1 VGHFDSLFSNK
12 SFAPD
17 SPTRPRDQ
25 LFAARHFSARFS
37 DDISPEKFYILRM
50 GRPPLIL
57 VTPSIEQRGVEF
69 HDLSASLSVRY
80 NEAILQAGG
89 IPVTAPTTTDRAVLA
104 ECVRRTDGVLLTGG
118 DDINPELYEKKL
130 PKKILQTVEQ
140 TPDGGARDVRELV
153 LIEEIFRQHKP
164 VLAICRGHQ
173 MLNVA
178 FGGKLVADIGQQVPG
193 ALNHRRLDQPLALVH
208 EAALTP
214 GSLVSKICHTRVLG
228 VNSTHHQAV
237 LVPAEPFIATG
248 CSRDGIVEVMELK
261 PDLAATLPFLL
272 SVQFHPERLVQKHAR
287 YRAMFEQFVAVCAKP
302 KKQ

>member
-1 VGHFDSLFSNK
+1 
-12 SFAPD
+12 
-17 SPTRPRDQ
+17 
-25 LFAARHFSARFS
+25 
-37 DDISPEKFYILRM
+37 M

-57 VTPSIEQRGVEF
+57 VSPSIEKRGVEF

-89 IPVTAPTTTDRAVLA
+89 IPVTAPTTTDRVALA

-118 DDINPELYEKKL
+118 DDINPAFYEKKL
-130 PKKILQTVEQ
+130 PRKILKTVEQ

-178 FGGKLVADIGQQVPG
+178 FGGRLITDIGQQLPG
-193 ALNHRRLDQPLALVH
+193 ALNHRRMDQPLELVH

-214 GSLVSKICHTRVLG
+214 GSLVSKICKTLVLA

-237 LVPAEPFIATG
+237 LEPAEPFAATG
-248 CSRDGIVEVMELK
+248 CSSDGIVEVMELR
-261 PDLAATLPFLL
+261 PELAATLPFLL

-287 YRAMFEQFVAVCAKP
+287 YRAIFEQFVAVCAKP
-302 KKQ
+302 KKP